1 MGGPMTGLLKIA
13 VPNKGSLAEAAA
25 SMLREAGYRQR
36 NDPKDLVLVDETNG
50 VEFYY
55 LRPKD
60 IAVYVGEGTLD
71 LGITGRDMLLD
82 SGAQAEEVKALGFGG
97 TRFRFAAPGG
107 AAMQVADLNGLRI
120 ATSYPGLVTSYL
132 SGQGVQARLIH
143 LDGAVESSVRLGV
156 ADVVADVV
164 ETGTTLKRAGLELF
178 GDPILVSEAIL
189 IQRAG
194 VPAPDGLD
202 LLIRRLSGVITARD
216 YLMVDYNVPR
226 EKLDAATAIT
236 PGLDSPTVSPLAR
249 EDWVAV
255 RAMIPAKQAQQV
267 MDDLWET
274 GADAILVTKIHACRL

>member
-1 MGGPMTGLLKIA
+1 MNGSDLLKIA
-13 VPNKGSLAEAAA
+13 VPNKGSLAEAASA
-25 SMLREAGYRQR
+25 MLREAGYRQR
-36 NDPKDLVLVDETNG
+36 TDAKELVLVDDANG

-55 LRPKD
+55 LRPRD

-82 SGAQAEEVKALGFGG
+82 SGAEADEVMALGFGG

-107 AAMQVADLNGLRI
+107 ASMQVADLAGKRI
-120 ATSYPGLVTSYL
+120 ATSYPGLVAAYL
-132 SGQGVQARLIH
+132 REHGVTARLIQ

-178 GDPILVSEAIL
+178 GEAILESEGIL
-189 IQRAG
+189 IQRRGAT
-194 VPAPDGLD
+194 APEGLG
-202 LLIRRLSGVITARD
+202 LLQRRLNGVITARD

-226 EKLDAATAIT
+226 DLLEATSRVT
-236 PGLDSPTVSPLAR
+236 PGLDAPTVSPLAK
-249 EDWVAV
+249 EGWVAV
-255 RAMIPAKQAQQV
+255 RAMIPAKEAQRI

-274 GADAILVTKIHACRL
+274 GADAILVTSIHACRL

>member
-1 MGGPMTGLLKIA
+1 MNGDLLKIA
-13 VPNKGSLAEAAA
+13 VPNKGSLAESAA

-36 NDPKDLVLVDETNG
+36 ADAKELVLIDDANG

-55 LRPKD
+55 LRPRD

-82 SGAQAEEVKALGFGG
+82 SGAEADEVMSLGFGG

-107 AAMQVADLNGLRI
+107 ASMSVADLDGRRI
-120 ATSYPGLVTSYL
+120 ATSYPGLVAAYL
-132 SGQGVQARLIH
+132 DSHGVSARLIH

-178 GDPILVSEAIL
+178 GEAILESEAIL
-189 IQRAG
+189 IQRRG
-194 VPAPDGLD
+194 TSAPEGLG
-202 LLIRRLSGVITARD
+202 LLQRRLNGVITARD

-226 EKLDAATAIT
+226 DLLDAACRVT
-236 PGLDSPTVSPLAR
+236 PGLDAPTVSPLAK
-249 EDWVAV
+249 EGWVAV
-255 RAMIPAKQAQQV
+255 RAMIPARDAQRI
-267 MDDLWET
+267 MDALWDT
-274 GADAILVTKIHACRL
+274 GADAILVTSIHACRL

>member
-1 MGGPMTGLLKIA
+1 MVGQMNRLLKIA

-36 NDPKDLVLVDETNG
+36 NDLKDLVLVDETNG

-82 SGAQAEEVKALGFGG
+82 SGAQAEEVKPLGFGG

-107 AAMQVADLNGLRI
+107 AGMSVADVNGKRI
-120 ATSYPGLVTSYL
+120 ATSYPGLVSTYL
-132 SGQGVQARLIH
+132 AGQGVSARLIH

-156 ADVVADVV
+156 ADLVADVV

-178 GDPILVSEAIL
+178 GEPILVSEAIL

-194 VPAPDGLD
+194 APAPEGLD

-226 EKLDAATAIT
+226 EKLAAATAIT

-249 EDWVAV
+249 DGWVAV

-267 MDDLWET
+267 MDDLWNT
-274 GADAILVTKIHACRL
+274 GADAILVTKIHACRI